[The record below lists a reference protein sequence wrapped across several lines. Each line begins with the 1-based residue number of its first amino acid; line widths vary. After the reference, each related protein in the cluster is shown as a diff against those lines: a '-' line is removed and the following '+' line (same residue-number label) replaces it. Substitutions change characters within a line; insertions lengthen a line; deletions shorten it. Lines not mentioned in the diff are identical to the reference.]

1 MAYKYSTGSVR
12 RGDIYFED
20 DRMGAA
26 TYIDFGQDTI
36 TLRPS
41 GAAQLYVEDEKVGIG
56 TTSPDHTL
64 HVTSP
69 GTCHVKIESE
79 AGYEAAL
86 KLSQDG
92 QSSAYVWM
100 PGSTSDLRF
109 YINGEDVMHLDGDG
123 NVGIG
128 TTDPKNVL
136 DVHVESSYFQGL
148 ADDEGGGLVVKAGSG
163 TLTTGRLYYL
173 HTDGTWTEANANS
186 TVNGADQLL
195 GIALGSSPTSHG
207 VLLRG
212 FFDAATAVLNY
223 SAGKVLYVDT
233 AGGKMNTTAPSAASA
248 FVRMV
253 GYCGI
258 TPNVI
263 YFNPSKSWVEIAS

>member
-1 MAYKYSTGSVR
+1 MSYKYVTGSVR
-12 RGDIYFED
+12 RGDIYYED
-20 DRMGAA
+20 DRQGAQ
-26 TYIDFGQDTI
+26 TYIDFGYDSI
-36 TLRPS
+36 ALRPS
-41 GAAQLYVEDEKVGIG
+41 GSAILYA
-56 TTSPDHTL
+56 
-64 HVTSP
+64 
-69 GTCHVKIESE
+69 E
-79 AGYEAAL
+79 ADA
-86 KLSQDG
+86 
-92 QSSAYVWM
+92 
-100 PGSTSDLRF
+100 
-109 YINGEDVMHLDGDG
+109 I
-123 NVGIG
+123 GIG

-186 TVNGADQLL
+186 TANGADQLL
-195 GIALGSSPTSHG
+195 GIALGSSPTTHG

-212 FFDAATAVLNY
+212 FFDAATSVLNF

-248 FVRMV
+248 FVRMI

-258 TPNVI
+258 TQNVI